1 MNTSHPSGK
10 RGIDILRDPRWNRG
24 TAFNREERAEYGL
37 LGLLPDIVST
47 REGQMARIEAH
58 IDSLPTN
65 LDKYVYFT
73 DLQERNQ
80 AIYYRILMKD
90 PVKYMP
96 IVYTPTVGEACQTFG
111 RIYRRPQGLYI
122 SVRHRGRMAQCLRNW
137 PEKDVKFIVVTD
149 GERIL
154 GLGDL
159 GAQGMGISIGKLAL
173 YTTVGSVPP
182 HVTLPIVL
190 DVGTNNTDL
199 MEDPFYIGV
208 PQRRLEGDDYASF
221 VEEFVTAVEEVYPD
235 CTIQWEDFANHN
247 AVTLLERYRE
257 RIPSFNDDI
266 QGTAAVGL
274 AGIISGVRG
283 KGESIAEQTYLFYG
297 AGSAGMGIAD
307 LLTTAMLKEG
317 LTAEE
322 ARKRIWLFDSKG
334 LVTAARTDLGE
345 QKQRYAHDGPDGMTT
360 NSTTDIT
367 TLEGAVRA
375 VSATALIGTSTMPK
389 AFTQEVI
396 EGMAANTARPIIFP
410 FSNPTSKSEC
420 TAEEAYTWT
429 NGAAIFASGSP
440 FPSFEYAGKTITP
453 SQGNNVYIF
462 PAMGLAVL
470 AAKPSTIPDRAFSRA
485 ARSLAALV
493 SQEQFERGIIFP
505 PLDRIREASLIVA
518 TAIVEY
524 FYEAG
529 LATMPKPD
537 DVAEYVRS
545 IAWEPEY

>member
-24 TAFNREERAEYGL
+24 TAFNREERAEFGL

-122 SVRHRGRMAQCLRNW
+122 SVRHRGRMAQSLRNW

>member
-1 MNTSHPSGK
+1 
-10 RGIDILRDPRWNRG
+10 
-24 TAFNREERAEYGL
+24 
-37 LGLLPDIVST
+37 
-47 REGQMARIEAH
+47 MARIEAH

-65 LDKYVYFT
+65 LDKYIYFT

-80 AIYYRILMKD
+80 SIYYRILMKD

-122 SVRHRGRMAQCLRNW
+122 SVRHRGRMTQCLRNW

-182 HVTLPIVL
+182 HVTLPVVL

-208 PQRRLEGDDYASF
+208 PQRRLEGDEYASF

-283 KGESIAEQTYLFYG
+283 KGESMAEHTYLFYG

-307 LLTTAMLKEG
+307 LLTTAMLKDG
-317 LTAEE
+317 LTEDE
-322 ARKRIWLFDSKG
+322 ARQRIWLFDSKG
-334 LVTAARTDLGE
+334 LVTAERSDLGP
-345 QKQRYAHDGPDGMTT
+345 QKQRYAHDGPTE
-360 NSTTDIT
+360 IT
-367 TLEGAVRA
+367 TLEAAVRA
-375 VSATALIGTSTMPK
+375 VNATALIGTSTIAK
-389 AFTQEVI
+389 AFNKQVI

-420 TAEEAYTWT
+420 TAEEAYEWT

-440 FPSFEYAGKTITP
+440 FPAFEYNGKTITP

-470 AAKPSTIPDRAFSRA
+470 AAKPTTIPDRAFSRA
-485 ARSLAALV
+485 ARALAALV

-505 PLDRIREASLIVA
+505 PLARIREASLIVA

-529 LATMPKPD
+529 LATVPKPD
-537 DVAEYVRS
+537 DVGEYVRS